1 MKLVKHLV
9 ILLILLSTQPAWS
22 QKYDVQTILTEY
34 EELLLNVGA
43 SVNDIPF
50 SARRI
55 ALFDVS
61 SKSDKPIVITQKLLR
76 LQLEDILKK
85 KAFSVISVP
94 EFEKKMILKIEGNDS
109 LIKIDNQNN
118 ISTYRQN
125 PDALDAVCKKYGVQ
139 SLVDCSLFFDSTN
152 GFVMNIRFVNAVSRE
167 VLWNETLFT
176 RLKEST
182 FKSRTQLNMGIA
194 FNAIN
199 NYIENN
205 KVYIV
210 KSMSTSN
217 FVEFI
222 YDQNTLPDK
231 SAFFGLYAR
240 LNYYNLEFA
249 TTNASIGTILG
260 TALIPSVGLRG
271 SKYFL
276 PKQRSTSYWL
286 EYQYS
291 GGVSFYNNVY
301 ANAAIGLNLNL
312 TKSFGLGT
320 QVAYSF
326 YPPVYK
332 KETASVTL
340 NNLNYALYLS
350 YKF

>member
-9 ILLILLSTQPAWS
+9 ILLILLSSELAWS
-22 QKYDVQTILTEY
+22 QKYDVQNILTEY

-55 ALFDVS
+55 ALFEVS
-61 SKSDKPIVITQKLLR
+61 SKSDKPIIITQKLLR
-76 LQLEDILKK
+76 LQLEDVLKK

-94 EFEKKMILKIEGNDS
+94 EFEKKMILKIDGNDS
-109 LIKIDNQNN
+109 LIKIDNQSN

-152 GFVMNIRFVNAVSRE
+152 GFVMNIRFVNAISRE
-167 VLWNETLFT
+167 VLWNETLYT

-182 FKSRTQLNMGIA
+182 FKSRRQINFGVA
-194 FNAIN
+194 FNGIN

-205 KVYIV
+205 KIYIV

-217 FVEFI
+217 FVEFL
-222 YDQNTLPDK
+222 YDQNTVPDK
-231 SAFFGLYAR
+231 TAFFGLYAR
-240 LNYYNLEFA
+240 LNYYNFEFA
-249 TTNASIGTILG
+249 TTNASVGTVLG
-260 TALIPSVGLRG
+260 IALIPSAGLRG
-271 SKYFL
+271 SKYFF

-286 EYQYS
+286 EYYYS
-291 GGVSFYNNVY
+291 GGVSFYNSVY
-301 ANAAIGLNLNL
+301 ANAGAGLNVNL
-312 TKSFGLGT
+312 TKSFGFGIQTTYGLT
-320 QVAYSF
+320 PAVFS
-326 YPPVYK
+326 
-332 KETASVTL
+332 KENASVTL

>member
-9 ILLILLSTQPAWS
+9 ILLILLSSELAWS
-22 QKYDVQTILTEY
+22 QKYDMQNMLTEY

-61 SKSDKPIVITQKLLR
+61 SKSDKPIIITQKLLR
-76 LQLEDILKK
+76 LQLEDVLKK

-94 EFEKKMILKIEGNDS
+94 EFEKKMILKIDGNDS
-109 LIKIDNQNN
+109 LIKIDNQSN

-152 GFVMNIRFVNAVSRE
+152 GFVMNIRFVNAISRE
-167 VLWNETLFT
+167 VLWNETLYT

-182 FKSRTQLNMGIA
+182 FKSRRQINFGVA
-194 FNAIN
+194 FNGIN

-205 KVYIV
+205 KIYIV

-217 FVEFI
+217 FVEFV
-222 YDQNTLPDK
+222 YDQNTVPDK
-231 SAFFGLYAR
+231 TAFFGLYAR
-240 LNYYNLEFA
+240 LNYYNFEFA
-249 TTNASIGTILG
+249 TTNASVGTVLG
-260 TALIPSVGLRG
+260 TALIPSAGLRG
-271 SKYFL
+271 SKYFF

-286 EYQYS
+286 EYYYS
-291 GGVSFYNNVY
+291 GGVSFYNSVH
-301 ANAAIGLNLNL
+301 ANAGAGLNVNL
-312 TKSFGLGT
+312 TKSFGFGIQTTYGLT
-320 QVAYSF
+320 PAVFS
-326 YPPVYK
+326 
-332 KETASVTL
+332 KEKASVTL

>member
-1 MKLVKHLV
+1 MKLMKHIIV
-9 ILLILLSTQPAWS
+9 LLILLSTEAAWA
-22 QKYDVQTILTEY
+22 QKYDTQTMLTEY

-55 ALFDVS
+55 ALFEVS
-61 SKSDKPIVITQKLLR
+61 SKSDKPIIITQKLLR
-76 LQLEDILKK
+76 LQLEDVLKK

-94 EFEKKMILKIEGNDS
+94 EFEKKMILKIDGNDS
-109 LIKIDNQNN
+109 LIKIDNQSN
-118 ISTYRQN
+118 ISTFRQN

-152 GFVMNIRFVNAVSRE
+152 GFVMNIRFVNAISRE
-167 VLWNETLFT
+167 VLWNETLYT

-182 FKSRTQLNMGIA
+182 FKARKQLNVGVA

-199 NYIENN
+199 NYIENS
-205 KVYIV
+205 KIYIV

-217 FVEFI
+217 FVEFV

-240 LNYYNLEFA
+240 VNYYNFEFA
-249 TTNASIGTILG
+249 TTNSSVGTMLG
-260 TALIPSVGLRG
+260 TALIPSLGLRG
-271 SKYFL
+271 SKYFAQ
-276 PKQRSTSYWL
+276 KQKSPEYWL

-301 ANAAIGLNLNL
+301 VNAGMTLNVNL
-312 TKSFGLGT
+312 TKSFGLGAQAT
-320 QVAYSF
+320 YGL
-326 YPPVYK
+326 YPAVFK
-332 KETASVTL
+332 RETASVTL